1 MLILTP
7 SNTYNQ
13 STTDVYEQKAIDFCQ
28 SWLSGRDEFLL
39 HTSGST
45 GTPKPILLGRSQV
58 LASAEMTI
66 KTFQLASGDT
76 FLVNLNVEF
85 IAGVMMLVR
94 GMVAGANLVIVE
106 PSANPIKNLDEFSF
120 DFGAFVPYQLQK
132 ILEESPEKIAILNN
146 MKAIIVGGSAVNVAL
161 EKQIQVIKSPVYS
174 TYGMTETVSHIAIK
188 RLNGDKKE
196 DFFQKL
202 PNIELG
208 INTNNCLNIKGL
220 VTNND
225 LIQTNDLVE
234 FINQNQ
240 FKLLGRIDNVINSGG
255 VKIQLEKV
263 EKIIEAYFE
272 NEKINSRFW
281 TAGVQ
286 DENLGQKLVLFIE
299 SLVEIDFSKLKNWLS
314 HSLTK
319 YEIPKEIF
327 YQNPFLETP
336 TGKIDKKSIL
346 KSLNL

>member
-7 SNTYNQ
+7 LNNYSQATA
-13 STTDVYEQKAIDFCQ
+13 DAYEQKAIDFCQ
-28 SWLSGRDEFLL
+28 SWLSGQTEFLL

-45 GTPKPILLGRSQV
+45 GIPKPISLSRSQMV
-58 LASAEMTI
+58 ASAETTI
-66 KTFQLASGDT
+66 KTFLLASGDT

-94 GMVAGANLVIVE
+94 GMVAGANLVVVE
-106 PSANPIKNLDEFSF
+106 PSANPLKNMNDNSF

-132 ILEESPEKIAILNN
+132 ILEESPEKIEVLNT
-146 MKAIIVGGSAVNVAL
+146 MKAIIIGGAAVNESL
-161 EKQIQVIKSPVYS
+161 EKQIQDIKSPVFS
-174 TYGMTETVSHIAIK
+174 TYGMTETVSHVAIR
-188 RLNGDKKE
+188 RLNGNQKK

-202 PNIELG
+202 SNIELG

-220 VTNND
+220 VTNNV

-240 FKLLGRIDNVINSGG
+240 FRLLGRIDNVINSGG

-263 EKIIEAYFE
+263 EKSIEVYFE
-272 NEKINSRFW
+272 NEKINLRFW
-281 TAGVQ
+281 TAGIQ
-286 DENLGQKLVLFIE
+286 DENLGQKLVLVIE
-299 SLVEIDFSKLKNWLS
+299 SALEIDFSKLKDFLS

-319 YEIPKEIF
+319 YEIPREIF
-327 YQNPFLETP
+327 YSNPFLETP